1 MEATDILIEEHRIIE
16 RVLSAL
22 ETQAGRLQAGSPV
35 RPGFFLDATSF
46 FRNFIDGCHHRKEE
60 ESFFMAM
67 MDAGLSNQTGPI
79 AIMIAEHEQGRE
91 YTRAMEK
98 AARALAGGQ
107 SSARDDLTRTTLE
120 YVALLRQH
128 IRRENNLVF
137 KMAEQLIPPAR
148 RKELTEEFE
157 RIEREEIGAGI
168 HEKYHRLA
176 EAMEKEASA

>member
-1 MEATDILIEEHRIIE
+1 MEAIDILMEEHRIIE
-16 RVLSAL
+16 RALSAL
-22 ETQAGRLQAGSPV
+22 ETQTRRLQAGSPV

-60 ESFFMAM
+60 ESFFSAM
-67 MDAGLSNQTGPI
+67 MDSGLSNQTGPI
-79 AIMIAEHEQGRE
+79 AILLAEHEQGRE
-91 YTRAMEK
+91 YNRAMEK

-107 SSARDDLTRTTLE
+107 TSTPDDLTRNALD

-128 IRRENNLVF
+128 IRRENNLLF

-148 RKELTEEFE
+148 QKELTEEFE

-168 HEKYHRLA
+168 HEKYYRLA

>member
-22 ETQAGRLQAGSPV
+22 ETQAQRLQAGSPV

-46 FRNFIDGCHHRKEE
+46 SRNFIDGCHHRKEE

-79 AIMIAEHEQGRE
+79 AIMISEHEQGRE
-91 YTRAMEK
+91 YTRTMEK
-98 AARALAGGQ
+98 AGRALAGGQ
-107 SSARDDLTRTTLE
+107 SSARDDLTRNTLG

-128 IRRENNLVF
+128 IRRENNLLF

-148 RKELTEEFE
+148 QKELTVEFE

>member
-1 MEATDILIEEHRIIE
+1 MEATDILIAEHRIIE

-22 ETQAGRLQAGSPV
+22 ETQARRLQAGTPV

-60 ESFFMAM
+60 ESFFIAM

-79 AIMIAEHEQGRE
+79 ASILAEHEQGRE
-91 YTRAMEK
+91 STRAMEK

-128 IRRENNLVF
+128 IRRENNLLF

-148 RKELTEEFE
+148 QKELSVEIE
-157 RIEREEIGAGI
+157 RIEREETGAGL
-168 HEKYHRLA
+168 HEKYLRLA
-176 EAMEKEASA
+176 DALEKEAAE

>member
-1 MEATDILIEEHRIIE
+1 MEVTDILIEEHRIIE
-16 RVLSAL
+16 RVLSAV
-22 ETQAGRLQAGSPV
+22 ETQARRLQAGTPV

-67 MDAGLSNQTGPI
+67 MDAGLSNQTGPV

-107 SSARDDLTRTTLE
+107 ASARDNLTRNALE

-148 RKELTEEFE
+148 QKELTEEFE
-157 RIEREEIGAGI
+157 RIEREETGAGI

>member
-1 MEATDILIEEHRIIE
+1 MEVTDILIEEHRIIE
-16 RVLSAL
+16 RVLSAV
-22 ETQAGRLQAGSPV
+22 ETQARRLQAGTPV

-67 MDAGLSNQTGPI
+67 MDAGLSNQTGPV

-98 AARALAGGQ
+98 AARVLAGGQ
-107 SSARDDLTRTTLE
+107 ASARDDLTRNALE

-148 RKELTEEFE
+148 QKELTEEFE
-157 RIEREEIGAGI
+157 RIEREETGAGI

>member
-22 ETQAGRLQAGSPV
+22 ETQALRLQAGSPV

-107 SSARDDLTRTTLE
+107 ASARDDLIRNTLE

-148 RKELTEEFE
+148 QKELTEDFE

-176 EAMEKEASA
+176 EAMEKEAST

>member
-1 MEATDILIEEHRIIE
+1 MEATDILMEEHRIIE

-22 ETQAGRLQAGSPV
+22 ETQARRLQAGSPV

-67 MDAGLSNQTGPI
+67 MDAGLSNQTGPV

-128 IRRENNLVF
+128 IRRENNLLF

-148 RKELTEEFE
+148 QKELTEEFE

-168 HEKYHRLA
+168 HEKYYRLA